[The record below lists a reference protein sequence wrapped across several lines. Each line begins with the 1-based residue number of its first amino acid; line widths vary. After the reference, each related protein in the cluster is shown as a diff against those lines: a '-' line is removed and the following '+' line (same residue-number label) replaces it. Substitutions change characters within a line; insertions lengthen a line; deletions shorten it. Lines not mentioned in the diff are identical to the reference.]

1 MLLACIPVL
10 LLLLFPSVSNEG
22 CFLRLFFSYTWWESV
37 PTGLFVSFAW
47 ILLSKCTAGIQL
59 VSQACLALFDLYT
72 SYI

>member
-47 ILLSKCTAGIQL
+47 ILLSKCTTGIQL

-72 SYI
+72 SNI